1 VEDLD
6 REVLAHLAQDL
17 LLLLLDDLTRTV
29 VGIDDVVADLEG
41 DALGLALD
49 VEVLD
54 LLGGCIGDGVLLD
67 QGASGC
73 RTSDELVVMSAG
85 SDRRD

>member
-1 VEDLD
+1 MMRV
-6 REVLAHLAQDL
+6 
-17 LLLLLDDLTRTV
+17 
-29 VGIDDVVADLEG
+29 DDVVADLEG

-49 VEVLD
+49 VQVLD
-54 LLGGCIGDGVLLD
+54 LLGRFGDDALLD